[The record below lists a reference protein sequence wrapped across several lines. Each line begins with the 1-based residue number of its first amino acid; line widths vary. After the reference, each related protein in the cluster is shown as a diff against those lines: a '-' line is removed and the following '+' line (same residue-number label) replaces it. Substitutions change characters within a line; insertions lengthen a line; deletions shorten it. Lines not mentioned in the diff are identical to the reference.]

1 MTLKVDGVYSTI
13 NEKAGILIKG
23 WISMTTD
30 WLGLKDKI
38 VLVTGGSSGIGD
50 AIVESLLNNGAKVVD
65 LANSI
70 INPNKNK
77 KRPKAISYN
86 GSS

>member
-1 MTLKVDGVYSTI
+1 
-13 NEKAGILIKG
+13 
-23 WISMTTD
+23 MTTD